1 MKKNILYIV
10 IAVSVGLL
18 SGYLIFGR
26 TIKKDSA
33 VKDVSDTHEHE
44 SMEEFWTCS
53 MHPQVMKTEPGDCPI
68 CGMDLIPAAA
78 GDQSLDPNEI
88 RMTKNAMAL
97 ANIQTSVVGDGEG
110 EGGTNGL
117 SLSGK
122 IAQNEEKI
130 SVQASYFDGRIE
142 KLNVTYEG
150 QNIQKG
156 QLLATIYAPDLVAAQ
171 QELLTAGTLKK
182 DQPSLY
188 NAVRNKLKLWKL
200 SENQINSIEKSGR
213 VLENFPVY
221 ATVSGTVSQVM
232 SAAGDYVKRGQPLL
246 KVSNLNT
253 VWAEFDAYENQI
265 AQLKK
270 GDTIAIIANSYS
282 NKNFKAQ
289 ISFIEPMLDTQS
301 RTVRVRATLNNPEG
315 LLKPGMF
322 VTGNVSQKD
331 GSSSAG
337 LIIPASAVLWTGE
350 RSLVY
355 VKTDKNTPLFE
366 MREVTLGNRSGENY
380 NIASGLTAGE
390 EVVTNGTFTIDA
402 AAQLQ
407 DKKSMMNQ
415 VGEASA
421 MKGMP
426 MELSKNFQLDF
437 QLILPDY
444 MVLKEAFV
452 SSNDAQISAV
462 AKKMVTAMKKINIA
476 SLKNM
481 VQSHVNTIIKTLQ
494 DIETENKLEEQRK
507 AFAILNENFVPI
519 TKALKGLSQEIYIQ
533 KCPMAANNKGAL
545 WLSDKKIIKNPYYG
559 EVMINCG
566 SVIDSIK

>member
-1 MKKNILYIV
+1 
-10 IAVSVGLL
+10 
-18 SGYLIFGR
+18 
-26 TIKKDSA
+26 
-33 VKDVSDTHEHE
+33 
-44 SMEEFWTCS
+44 
-53 MHPQVMKTEPGDCPI
+53 
-68 CGMDLIPAAA
+68 
-78 GDQSLDPNEI
+78 
-88 RMTKNAMAL
+88 
-97 ANIQTSVVGDGEG
+97 
-110 EGGTNGL
+110 
-117 SLSGK
+117 
-122 IAQNEEKI
+122 
-130 SVQASYFDGRIE
+130 
-142 KLNVTYEG
+142 
-150 QNIQKG
+150 
-156 QLLATIYAPDLVAAQ
+156 
-171 QELLTAGTLKK
+171 
-182 DQPSLY
+182 
-188 NAVRNKLKLWKL
+188 
-200 SENQINSIEKSGR
+200 
-213 VLENFPVY
+213 
-221 ATVSGTVSQVM
+221 
-232 SAAGDYVKRGQPLL
+232 
-246 KVSNLNT
+246 
-253 VWAEFDAYENQI
+253 
-265 AQLKK
+265 
-270 GDTIAIIANSYS
+270 AIIANSYS

-533 KCPMAANNKGAL
+533 KCPMAADNKGAL
-545 WLSDKKIIKNPYYG
+545 W
-559 EVMINCG
+559 
-566 SVIDSIK
+566 